1 MYTISKFLLVT
12 CLVGDYFLLRDI
24 RPYIIIFINM
34 RVVITVTME
43 MLLRDFGPH
52 GITFLMCKLL

>member
-1 MYTISKFLLVT
+1 MYIISKFLLVA
-12 CLVGDYFLLRDI
+12 CLVGDYLLLRDI
-24 RPYIIIFINM
+24 GPYIIIFINM